1 MRRALKPL
9 WILLALAFLF
19 EAWLWKHLTAFAH
32 AVIDYLP
39 WRAFKERF
47 AKFVDGL
54 SPYATLPVFIL
65 PFILLLPLKFL
76 EVYLI
81 VRHRWVAAIVVLV
94 LAKLLGL
101 GITAFIFEVTKPKLM
116 QLGWFRWLYEL
127 MLVWLA
133 KAHALIDP
141 IKQQVK
147 NWLAENKRRMLAWLS
162 PADSGQSGWFLRRL
176 AHLRRRMQP
185 RQPAE

>member
-9 WILLALAFLF
+9 WIALALVFLF

-65 PFILLLPLKFL
+65 PFILLLPLKFIQ
-76 EVYLI
+76 VYLI
-81 VRHRWVAAIVVLV
+81 VHHRWFSAIAVLV

-141 IKQQVK
+141 IKLQVK
-147 NWLAENKRRMLAWLS
+147 AWLAGMARRGRAWIATVLPNRRGGFLDYLA
-162 PADSGQSGWFLRRL
+162 R
-176 AHLRRRMQP
+176 LRRRAQP
-185 RQPAE
+185 R

>member
-1 MRRALKPL
+1 MGPVMRRALKPL
-9 WILLALAFLF
+9 WIFLALVFLF

-65 PFILLLPLKFL
+65 PFILLLPLKFIQ
-76 EVYLI
+76 VYLI
-81 VRHRWVAAIVVLV
+81 VHHRWFSAIAVLV

-101 GITAFIFEVTKPKLM
+101 GITAFIFEITKPKLM
-116 QLGWFRWLYEL
+116 QLAWFRWLYEL
-127 MLVWLA
+127 MLVWLE
-133 KAHALIDP
+133 KAHALVDP
-141 IKQQVK
+141 IKERIKQ
-147 NWLAENKRRMLAWLS
+147 R
-162 PADSGQSGWFLRRL
+162 LRRL
-176 AHLRRRMQP
+176 IWLAKPGRPSRFFRRIARLRRRAFA
-185 RQPAE
+185 QPAE

>member
-1 MRRALKPL
+1 MRRWLKPL
-9 WILLALAFLF
+9 WILLALVFLF

-65 PFILLLPLKFL
+65 PFILLLPLKFIQ
-76 EVYLI
+76 VYLI
-81 VRHRWVAAIVVLV
+81 VHHRWFSAIAVLV

-141 IKQQVK
+141 IKNQVK
-147 NWLAENKRRMLAWLS
+147 AWLAENRRRVLAWLL
-162 PADSGQSGWFLRRL
+162 PADSGRSNWFLRRL
-176 AHLRRRMQP
+176 AALRRRMQP